1 MVEGCWNLNVLV
13 LILLLLLCSGLL
25 LLSALPVRCWMYS
38 LTLTPSGR
46 SIGPVA
52 LKSSG
57 IRDMGTLFLSA
68 VLSSSD
74 VLILVWSFR
83 YSCCVRSFSAA
94 SSSAAVSVESENPHE
109 EISGP
114 RSACIVASLGSFF
127 VVPLAPATLVESVLP
142 LLLLLW
148 PALRV
153 ELLVIFEST
162 MNGDVLGVVVNDDE
176 GVDKTD

>member
-1 MVEGCWNLNVLV
+1 
-13 LILLLLLCSGLL
+13 
-25 LLSALPVRCWMYS
+25 MYS

-127 VVPLAPATLVESVLP
+127 RGPVGSGDISGVGVTITTAAVAGV
-142 LLLLLW
+142 
-148 PALRV
+148 AGG
-153 ELLVIFEST
+153 VIGHF
-162 MNGDVLGVVVNDDE
+162 
-176 GVDKTD
+176 